1 MANKRNVCVCV
12 CVSTCDVSTN
22 LSFTYENGRKC
33 NLIYLFITIVII
45 VFFFCKRL
53 CFYAR
58 RCHMQK
64 KNTCHTARFH
74 NEKKGKKGNKPF
86 LTTL

>member
-1 MANKRNVCVCV
+1 MCVCV

-45 VFFFCKRL
+45 VFFLQKAVLL
-53 CFYAR
+53 C
-58 RCHMQK
+58 
-64 KNTCHTARFH
+64 T
-74 NEKKGKKGNKPF
+74 
-86 LTTL
+86 

>member
-45 VFFFCKRL
+45 IFFLQKAVLL
-53 CFYAR
+53 C
-58 RCHMQK
+58 
-64 KNTCHTARFH
+64 T
-74 NEKKGKKGNKPF
+74 
-86 LTTL
+86 